1 MTVKE
6 KTETKEV
13 SSDREKAL
21 KLAIEKIEKECR
33 DYECSKMMWPDS
45 EVEIDIVNNE
55 VWLCD
60 YSKTRGGAELVKML
74 CKEHDVKSS
83 DIDKMCDKNN
93 WAIVL

>member
-1 MTVKE
+1 MGY
-6 KTETKEV
+6 
-13 SSDREKAL
+13 
-21 KLAIEKIEKECR
+21 LAVLVFNLVVDFDECG
-33 DYECSKMMWPDS
+33 KMMCSDS

-60 YSKTRGGAELVKML
+60 YSENRGGAEFVKML

-83 DIDKMCDKNN
+83 DIDKMCNKNN

>member
-1 MTVKE
+1 MNI
-6 KTETKEV
+6 
-13 SSDREKAL
+13 
-21 KLAIEKIEKECR
+21 IEKIEKECR

-60 YSKTRGGAELVKML
+60 YSKTRGGAEFVKML

-83 DIDKMCDKNN
+83 DINKMCDKNN